1 MKSQNVSGVR
11 PPTSAKLSARL
22 LNVSSVLSVKV
33 SLTRAGYDYG
43 HEQTYDSTSVLLED
57 DTMNFDDALKAFK
70 PISRDVLERLI
81 EDDIVA
87 EPFSEHDRNFLTA
100 LSRLWKDEWYVA
112 QMNKSFTPDKRA
124 IMLAFPDFGKIERY
138 ILSSYL
144 NLKPGMKLNVKE
156 MTRRIRE
163 HFKLDYPA
171 SKIRRVRQIAYN
183 LRRQERG
190 KTRKRFVIQ
199 MALLREA
206 GEENVCQKI

>member
-1 MKSQNVSGVR
+1 MKF
-11 PPTSAKLSARL
+11 
-22 LNVSSVLSVKV
+22 
-33 SLTRAGYDYG
+33 
-43 HEQTYDSTSVLLED
+43 E
-57 DTMNFDDALKAFK
+57 DALKAFK

-81 EDDIVA
+81 EDDIVEESFTA
-87 EPFSEHDRNFLTA
+87 TDRKLLEA

-171 SKIRRVRQIAYN
+171 V
-183 LRRQERG
+183 
-190 KTRKRFVIQ
+190 
-199 MALLREA
+199 
-206 GEENVCQKI
+206 

>member
-1 MKSQNVSGVR
+1 MV
-11 PPTSAKLSARL
+11 
-22 LNVSSVLSVKV
+22 
-33 SLTRAGYDYG
+33 
-43 HEQTYDSTSVLLED
+43 
-57 DTMNFDDALKAFK
+57 FDDALKAFK

-81 EDDIVA
+81 EDDIIA
-87 EPFSEHDRNFLTA
+87 EPFTANDRNFLTA

-144 NLKPGMKLNVKE
+144 NLKPGMKLSVKE

-190 KTRKRFVIQ
+190 KTKKRFVIQ
-199 MALLREA
+199 MALLRE
-206 GEENVCQKI
+206 GGDENVCQKI